1 MKKFILLVVLFLFC
15 VTGCGKLSEEDI
27 LKKIDN
33 KIKNSY
39 KLSGS
44 LSILN
49 NDDVYNYD
57 VEVSYKADNYYK
69 VSLTNEA
76 NGHTQ
81 VILKNNDGVY
91 ILTPA
96 LNKSFKF
103 QSDWPYD
110 NSQMYLLEAL
120 INDIKKDESS
130 KFSIDD
136 SGYSFIAKVNYPNN
150 KMLVNEKIFIDKN
163 LDIKEVKIFDSNDVV
178 KMELK
183 INDIDYSPKFKDDY
197 FDLEYIMKTFNEEY
211 VLESSN
217 LDDSIFPL
225 FLPSNTKLTSSE
237 KISTDVGERIIMT
250 FSGDKP
256 FLLVQ
261 ETTSVLDE
269 FTIIPTSGEPYMLRD
284 TLGIM
289 TDNSLSW
296 TSGGIDYYIVS
307 DVMGKDELLEIAQ
320 SISSVP
326 VMK

>member
-1 MKKFILLVVLFLFC
+1 MLFLFC

-110 NSQMYLLEAL
+110 NSQIYLLQAL

-163 LDIKEVKIFDSNDVV
+163 LD
-178 KMELK
+178 
-183 INDIDYSPKFKDDY
+183 
-197 FDLEYIMKTFNEEY
+197 T
-211 VLESSN
+211 
-217 LDDSIFPL
+217 
-225 FLPSNTKLTSSE
+225 
-237 KISTDVGERIIMT
+237 
-250 FSGDKP
+250 
-256 FLLVQ
+256 
-261 ETTSVLDE
+261 
-269 FTIIPTSGEPYMLRD
+269 
-284 TLGIM
+284 
-289 TDNSLSW
+289 
-296 TSGGIDYYIVS
+296 
-307 DVMGKDELLEIAQ
+307 DELLKKVAITAQ
-320 SISSVP
+320 DYVIEGKINELTKAVNYLLDNLLK
-326 VMK
+326 VVDIKDMITKEV